1 MKRPYMK
8 PAIRELDFNADDSML
23 AGSGDLQMDVYDE
36 PLIMEKNEIRVK
48 PFTLWDPDDE
58 MNK

>member
-1 MKRPYMK
+1 MK

-36 PLIMEKNEIRVK
+36 PLIMKKNEIRVK

>member
-1 MKRPYMK
+1 MK

-48 PFTLWDPDDE
+48 PFTLWDPEDE